1 MRKPLLAANWK
12 MNLSAKEL
20 ESYRNDLLENLNTP
34 LEELSHKID
43 IVLGVPN
50 LFLAKA
56 SEVFAGTPIQISTQN
71 IFWQDKGAFTGESS
85 CSMAKEAGAS
95 FCIVGHS
102 ERRAIFS
109 ETDEMIR
116 KKFSKCLKE
125 SLTPIL
131 CVGES
136 KREREQGK
144 TNSVLERQLVSCLNN
159 LSSIKLFVI
168 AYEPVWAIGTGLT
181 ASKEQAQDAHH
192 CIRQWLKEKVN
203 PEVSDKTQILYGGSM
218 KPEVTK
224 ELMAQNDVDGGL
236 VGGASLDPQK
246 FAQMINLAI

>member
-20 ESYRNDLLENLNTP
+20 ESYKNDLLENLNTP

-102 ERRAIFS
+102 ERRAIFFRNRR
-109 ETDEMIR
+109 DDPK

-136 KREREQGK
+136 KRER
-144 TNSVLERQLVSCLNN
+144 N
-159 LSSIKLFVI
+159 
-168 AYEPVWAIGTGLT
+168 
-181 ASKEQAQDAHH
+181 
-192 CIRQWLKEKVN
+192 KEKL
-203 PEVSDKTQILYGGSM
+203 ILFL
-218 KPEVTK
+218 KD
-224 ELMAQNDVDGGL
+224 N
-236 VGGASLDPQK
+236 
-246 FAQMINLAI
+246 